1 MKMYIEIPKG
11 TEINTQISNKK
22 LILQEDIK
30 IPITTEIIYEA
41 EFPELE
47 IFENSYNLNSLI
59 DEIKIDLGFNYDN
72 YGLEQDDNLYGDAIK
87 LKYKMLE
94 ILKEV

>member
-11 TEINTQISNKK
+11 TEINTVLSNKK

-30 IPITTEIIYEA
+30 IPVTTEIIYEV

-47 IFENSYNLNSLI
+47 IYENSYNLDSLI
-59 DEIKIDLGFNYDN
+59 NEIKFDLGFNYDN
-72 YGLEQDDNLYGDAIK
+72 YGLEQDDNLTINAKK

-94 ILKEV
+94 MLKKE